1 MVFDL
6 IRSNGL
12 ALAEQEF
19 PETVR
24 LHDFLVGLSLE
35 NQFCI
40 LGIHESQ
47 NIVETII
54 SVIFSFLNDLL
65 ILYITTQEA
74 KW

>member
-1 MVFDL
+1 MAFDL

-24 LHDFLVGLSLE
+24 SHDFLVGLSLE
-35 NQFCI
+35 NQFFI
-40 LGIHESQ
+40 LDVPESQ

-54 SVIFSFLNDLL
+54 SVILSFLYGL
-65 ILYITTQEA
+65 
-74 KW
+74 